1 MVSTFV
7 PNLKRSFA
15 LFLMRLISS
24 DLNLE
29 KITLVTVQKADG
41 GGNTEIED
49 NNQKAIAQVHVNDI
63 NRPVMMMAVEVENM
77 HGFKI
82 YLGGKIDGQ
91 QIGYGGETGFGVNK
105 WTEDVIH

>member
-1 MVSTFV
+1 MSLSSLTLFRAVLSSEIFYFYIVYLINLFFMVSTFV

-49 NNQKAIAQVHVNDI
+49 NN
-63 NRPVMMMAVEVENM
+63 
-77 HGFKI
+77 
-82 YLGGKIDGQ
+82 
-91 QIGYGGETGFGVNK
+91 
-105 WTEDVIH
+105 